1 MTKYDIS
8 NLKSINDE
16 LKDVWK
22 QNEEKIREIEANH
35 PEFKE
40 MYAKNSEY
48 GHYISRQ
55 AIYSVVTLVQGILE
69 RYIDKIDKDTKH

>member
-1 MTKYDIS
+1 MTRYDIS
-8 NLKSINDE
+8 SLKSINDE

-48 GHYISRQ
+48 GRYISIQ
-55 AIYSVVTLVQGILE
+55 TIYSVVSLFQVVLE
-69 RYIDKIDKDTKH
+69 RCIDEMERNVKN